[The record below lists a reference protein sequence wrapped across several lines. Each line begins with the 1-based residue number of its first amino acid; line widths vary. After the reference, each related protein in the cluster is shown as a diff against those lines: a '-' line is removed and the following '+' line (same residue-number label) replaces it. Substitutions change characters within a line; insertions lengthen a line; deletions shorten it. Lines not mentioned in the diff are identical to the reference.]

1 MTPLRDRAPAPAL
14 PGVVASPA
22 RRKFGF
28 VLFGATLFL
37 IFVGAEVKS
46 RHAGLSVPD
55 WPLSYG
61 QVWPKMVGDVFYEHG
76 HRTVASAVGLLT
88 LILAIWT
95 ARTDSRM
102 WVRNLGWVA
111 LLAVIL
117 QGVLGGLTVLNLLPT
132 PVSATH
138 ATLAQVFL
146 CLVGWLA
153 YTGTKEWNSPASTD
167 PVSARVA
174 FRACAF
180 ALIAVF
186 IQLLF
191 GAWMRH
197 SEAGLAVPFFP
208 TSESGSLLPQTVDE
222 LVVIHMLHR
231 GFAVIVLVLVLR
243 AVASVARRLP
253 EFGLHATLIASLVLI
268 QVMLGALVIW
278 EEKSP
283 IITSIHVMNGA
294 NPRIAHRVLLEWS
307 VNSEIDRDGC
317 CLISERTD
325 PRPQSDHQK
334 ACSQ

>member
-1 MTPLRDRAPAPAL
+1 MGLNGIVTFHHDRTPAPAL
-14 PGVVASPA
+14 SGAVASPG
-22 RRKFGF
+22 RRRFGF
-28 VLFGATLFL
+28 ALFGATLFL

-61 QVWPKMVGDVFYEHG
+61 RVWPKMVGDVFYEHG
-76 HRTVASAVGLLT
+76 HRTVASVVGLLT

-102 WVRNLGWVA
+102 WVRLLGWIA

-153 YTGTKEWNSPASTD
+153 YAGTEEWNTPTPAD
-167 PVSARVA
+167 RVSARVA
-174 FRACAF
+174 FRACVL

-208 TSESGSLLPQTVDE
+208 LSTSGSVLPETVDH

-231 GFAVIVLVLVLR
+231 GFAVVVLVLVLR
-243 AVASVARRLP
+243 AVALVARRLP
-253 EFGLHATLIASLVLI
+253 EFGLHATLIATLVLI

-283 IITSIHVMNGA
+283 IITSVHVMNGA
-294 NPRIAHRVLLEWS
+294 AVLAFTWLLTLRTWRRLAPLPHR
-307 VNSEIDRDGC
+307 
-317 CLISERTD
+317 
-325 PRPQSDHQK
+325 
-334 ACSQ
+334 A